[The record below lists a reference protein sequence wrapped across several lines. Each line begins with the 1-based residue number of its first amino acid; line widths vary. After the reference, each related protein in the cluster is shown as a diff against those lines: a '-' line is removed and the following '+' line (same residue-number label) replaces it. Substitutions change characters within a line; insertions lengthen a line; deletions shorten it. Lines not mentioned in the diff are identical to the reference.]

1 MIEFIGYLAASCTA
15 VSFLPQAI
23 LVYRSNKTE
32 GISLYMFL
40 IFCTGLIA
48 WLVYGFMLDAMP
60 IIFANAF
67 TLVLAGYI
75 LIKKI
80 QHLSKN

>member
-1 MIEFIGYLAASCTA
+1 MIEVIGYLAASCTA

-23 LVYRSNKTE
+23 LVYRTNSTE

-40 IFCTGLIA
+40 IFCSGLIA
-48 WLVYGFMLDAMP
+48 WLAYGFMLEAMP
-60 IIFANAF
+60 IILANAF

-75 LIKKI
+75 LVKKL
-80 QHLSKN
+80 QHRGK

>member
-1 MIEFIGYLAASCTA
+1 MIEIIGYIAASCTA

-23 LVYRSNKTE
+23 LVYKTNRTE
-32 GISLYMFL
+32 GISLNMFL
-40 IFCTGLIA
+40 IFCSGLIA
-48 WLVYGFMLDAMP
+48 WLVYGFMLSAMP

-75 LIKKI
+75 LFKKL
-80 QHLSKN
+80 QHQSK

>member
-1 MIEFIGYLAASCTA
+1 MIEIIGYLAASCTA

-23 LVYRSNKTE
+23 MVYRTNKTE

-40 IFCTGLIA
+40 IFCSGLIA
-48 WLVYGFMLDAMP
+48 WLTYGIMLEAKP
-60 IIFANAF
+60 IILANAF

-75 LIKKI
+75 LIKKL
-80 QHLSKN
+80 QHRGK